1 MAGMEVV
8 KSTCELCNSG
18 CGVLVY
24 LKDGKAVKVA
34 GDPDSFVN
42 RGALCLKGMASL
54 EYLYHPDRLKYP
66 LKRTG
71 KRGEGKW
78 QQISWDEAL
87 STIATELTKIKDKY
101 GAESIVFI
109 RGCAK
114 GYQDAYME
122 RFANV
127 FGTPNYA
134 NMASVCYNPRNV
146 ASTLTCG
153 FMSTPDYEYPP
164 ACIVMWG
171 VNTAETAIGESKRAT
186 ESLDRGSKLIVID
199 PCETGYARRADIW
212 VKPRP
217 VTDLALALGLI
228 NVIIAENLYDKE
240 FVDKWTVGFDKLVAH
255 IKDYPPEKVAE
266 ITWVP
271 AETIRKVARF
281 YATTKPACIA
291 WGNGLDNNLNNYQGD
306 RAITILKAI
315 TGNLG
320 RPGGDIEWSLPVTVT
335 KYSPDLLQKDM
346 VTPEVRAKGISA
358 RAGMLPTISYA
369 LPQHIIKSLL
379 TGEPYRLRAAYV
391 QGASLLHTYTN
402 SQETRKALESLEFM
416 VAADFF
422 KTPTVEL
429 ADIALPV
436 GIYLEINS
444 LHVSEHSSTI
454 GVIQKVA
461 QAGDTWSDYKI
472 YKELA
477 KRLGL
482 GKYFWDDEEKV
493 LDYLLKPAGVT
504 FADFRKIGTL
514 QGPKLYRKYE
524 NNGFE
529 TPSRKVEIYSSQLE
543 KWGFDPLPVYHEP
556 PESPLSA
563 PELAK
568 EYPLVFTNRKLAPF
582 QHSGGRQLATLRGNH
597 PEPMVYIQTD
607 TAEKLGIAE
616 GNMVY
621 IETKRGRIKQK
632 AALSSNIHPRV
643 LIMDYGWWFP
653 EKPASELHGWAE
665 ANINILTNNKPP
677 FAREVGSALLKG
689 LLCKVYK
696 AT

>member
-1 MAGMEVV
+1 MAGKEVV

-24 LKDGKAVKVA
+24 MKDGKPVRVA
-34 GDPDSFVN
+34 GDPDSLVN
-42 RGALCLKGMASL
+42 RGVLCVKGMASL

-66 LKRTG
+66 MKRAG

-78 QQISWDEAL
+78 REISWDEAL
-87 STIATELTKIKDKY
+87 DTIASELTRIKNGY
-101 GAESIVFI
+101 GAESVIFI

-127 FGTPNYA
+127 FGTPNFA
-134 NMASVCYNPRNV
+134 NMASVCYNPRNM

-164 ACIVMWG
+164 ACIVIWG
-171 VNTAETAIGESKRAT
+171 LNCSETAIGEHWRAT
-186 ESLDRGSKLIVID
+186 EALDRGSKLIVID
-199 PCETGYARRADIW
+199 PVETGYAKRADIW

-217 VTDLALALGLI
+217 TTDLALALGLI
-228 NVIIAENLYDKE
+228 NVIVTENLYDKE
-240 FVDKWTVGFDKLVAH
+240 FVDKWTSGFDKLVAH
-255 IKDYPPEKVAE
+255 IKDYTPEKVAE

-271 AETIRKVARF
+271 ADTIREVARF

-291 WGNGLDNNLNNYQGD
+291 WGNGLDNNLNNYQCD
-306 RAITILKAI
+306 RAIVILKAI

-320 RPGGDIEWSLPVTVT
+320 RPGGDIEWTIPVTVG
-335 KYSPDLLQKDM
+335 KYAPDLLQKDM
-346 VTPEVRAKGISA
+346 VTPDMRAKGISA
-358 RAGMLPTISYA
+358 KTGMLPPISYA
-369 LPQHIIKSLL
+369 LPQHIVKSLL

-402 SQETRKALESLEFM
+402 VQETRKALENLEFM

-444 LHVSEHSSTI
+444 LHVSEFSPTI

-461 QAGDTWSDYKI
+461 NAGDTWSDYRI
-472 YKELA
+472 YAALA

-482 GKYFWDDEEKV
+482 GKHYGDDEEKM
-493 LDYLLKPAGVT
+493 LDYLLKPSGLT
-504 FADFRKIGTL
+504 FADLRKVGTL
-514 QGPKLYRKYE
+514 EGSKQYRKYE
-524 NNGFE
+524 KSGFE

-543 KWGFDPLPVYHEP
+543 KWGFEPLPVWHEP

-568 EYPLVFTNRKLAPF
+568 EYPMVFTNRKKAPF
-582 QHSGGRQLATLRGNH
+582 PHSGGRQIATLRGNH
-597 PEPMVYIQTD
+597 PEPLVQIETD
-607 TAEKLGIAE
+607 TAKKLGIAD
-616 GNMVY
+616 GDMVY

-632 AALSSNIHPRV
+632 AALSPNIHPRV
-643 LIMDYGWWFP
+643 IIIDYGWWFP
-653 EKPASELHGWAE
+653 EKPASELHGWADS
-665 ANINILTNNKPP
+665 NVNILTNNKPP
-677 FAREVGSALLKG
+677 FAREVGSALLRG
-689 LLCKVYK
+689 YLCKVYK